1 MTKQNQTCTY
11 KRDDRIVKPT
21 SSAEQKQIL
30 ESQATARG
38 FLYSDPK
45 EKSAILHM
53 VDDVQNGNI
62 ETVIVSSVHKI
73 PLDRATRK
81 SVGDSILDNK
91 VNFVQTSNK

>member
-1 MTKQNQTCTY
+1 MTKENQTCTY
-11 KRDDRIVKPT
+11 KRDRKVIKPT
-21 SSAEQKQIL
+21 SPAGQKQTL

-38 FLYSDPK
+38 FLYSAPK

-73 PLDRATRK
+73 PLDRAARK

>member
-1 MTKQNQTCTY
+1 MTKENQIYAY
-11 KRDDRIVKPT
+11 KRDGRVIKPT

-38 FLYSDPK
+38 FLYSDTK

-81 SVGDSILDNK
+81 SVGDAILGNK